1 MNPARFSAGSLSKS
15 DCCVTYEVTDEPLSI
30 EVNSSVERLFGA
42 SIRRTAAAMAESFG
56 VVRGKLRIDDD
67 GALDLVLAARIEAA
81 LRLAGY
87 SRLNTNTVSYNASA
101 RHPHSRKDRIRW
113 ARLYLPGNQPHLMI
127 NADSFGADALV
138 FDLEDAV
145 PSDRK
150 VEARILVRAMLGCDV
165 LFRNSERVVRINAL
179 ESPWGADDL
188 AEIVRVMP
196 DAIMLPKCETAEQVR
211 RLDAALS
218 RLEEA
223 HGVASGSILVM
234 PLIESAKGVL
244 ASSDIARASPRNA
257 ALCFGT
263 EDFLTDIHA
272 FREQGSSSVESSGHV
287 DGTLLA
293 RQMIVLAARAAGI
306 DPLDSVVIDIEDL
319 DALRRSCIEA
329 RRIGMAGKAAIHPA
343 QIGVI
348 RDCFKPSAAEIDW
361 ARAVL
366 EAANEAESEGK
377 GSASRN
383 RMMIDAPIVARAKR
397 ILKTAQS
404 DKD

>member
-1 MNPARFSAGSLSKS
+1 MKSARFSAGSLSKS
-15 DCCVTYEVTDEPLSI
+15 DCCVTYEDSDAPLSI

-42 SIRRTAAAMAESFG
+42 AIHRTAAAMAESFG
-56 VVRGKLRIDDD
+56 VAKGKLRIDDD
-67 GALDLVLAARIEAA
+67 GALDQVLAARIEAA
-81 LRLAGY
+81 LWRAGY
-87 SRLNTNTVSYNASA
+87 SRPHAYTE
-101 RHPHSRKDRIRW
+101 RHDSSTAQPQSRKDRIRW

-127 NADSFGADALV
+127 NADSFGADTLV

-150 VEARILVRAMLGCDV
+150 VEARILVRVMLGCDV

-188 AEIVRVMP
+188 AEVVRAMP
-196 DAIMLPKCETAEQVR
+196 DAIMLPKCEAPEQIEV
-211 RLDAALS
+211 LDTALS
-218 RLEEA
+218 QLEEA
-223 HGVASGSILVM
+223 YGVASGSILIM
-234 PLIESAKGVL
+234 PLIETAAGVL
-244 ASSDIARASPRNA
+244 AAPDIARASPRNA
-257 ALCFGT
+257 ALCFGS

-272 FREQGSSSVESSGHV
+272 FREQGSYSIESSGRV

-306 DPLDSVVIDIEDL
+306 DPLDSVVIDIENQDE
-319 DALRRSCIEA
+319 LRQSCIEA

-348 RDCFKPSAAEIDW
+348 RECFKPSAAEIDW

-366 EAANEAESEGK
+366 EAAKEAESEGK
-377 GSASRN
+377 GTASTN

-397 ILKTAQS
+397 ILETAQAH
-404 DKD
+404 KD